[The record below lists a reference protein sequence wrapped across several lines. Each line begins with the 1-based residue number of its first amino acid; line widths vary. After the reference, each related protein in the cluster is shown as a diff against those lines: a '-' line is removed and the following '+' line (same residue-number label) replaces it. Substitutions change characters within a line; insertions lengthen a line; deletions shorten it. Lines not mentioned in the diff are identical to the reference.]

1 MLNSFSFF
9 SKTIKN
15 NAVMEYDLGCCR
27 QHRNLTPSIGMSH
40 RVSLTCVCLRGRQ
53 IRQTVGN
60 ITPPL
65 PPLLSMFD
73 MYCQMIKYSNNGS
86 VIPIIIIKVCVLQIL
101 YYIYIFYTDLQQQCW
116 YHLLI

>member
-1 MLNSFSFF
+1 MLNSFNFF

-27 QHRNLTPSIGMSH
+27 QHRNLTRMSH

-73 MYCQMIKYSNNGS
+73 MYCQMIKY
-86 VIPIIIIKVCVLQIL
+86 K
-101 YYIYIFYTDLQQQCW
+101 
-116 YHLLI
+116 